1 MMFDIADLP
10 QPNGAFEWVQAEA
23 GPALRCRALTPY
35 ASHLFT
41 TRHWPLGRDSE
52 SWAEVAAALKLS
64 PTHLVRVR
72 QVHGASVLV
81 AGAREAAN
89 LTMADIIVATGR
101 AGVGLAVQAADC
113 VPLLMADTRTGA
125 IAAAHAGWRGLAA
138 RVPAAAVS
146 AMAREFG
153 SVASDILAAVGP
165 SVGACCYEVGA
176 DVAER
181 FAGAGF
187 NREARDRWFLGRPL
201 ASPTNPS
208 MPGVPATARVNHW
221 FFDGWSAVRDQLLD
235 AGLQADR
242 IFVAELCTASHPQ
255 TLCSYRR
262 DGRQAGR
269 IAGAITAASPH
280 P

>member
-1 MMFDIADLP
+1 MVDIADLP

-52 SWAEVAAALKLS
+52 SWADVAAALKLS
-64 PTHLVRVR
+64 PTQLVRVR

-81 AGAREAAN
+81 AGTPAAAD
-89 LTMADIIVATGR
+89 LTQADIIVAHGR
-101 AGVGLAVQAADC
+101 PDIGLAVQAADC

-138 RVPAAAVS
+138 RVPAAAVG

-181 FAGAGF
+181 FADAGF
-187 NREARDRWFLGRPL
+187 DREARDRWFLERPL

-208 MPGVPATARVNHW
+208 LSGVPARARAEHW
-221 FFDGWSAVRDQLLD
+221 FFDGWSAVRDELLE
-235 AGLQADR
+235 AGLQAER
-242 IFVAELCTASHPQ
+242 IFIAELCTASHPR

-262 DGRQAGR
+262 DGRRAGR
-269 IAGAITAASPH
+269 IAGAITAASPN